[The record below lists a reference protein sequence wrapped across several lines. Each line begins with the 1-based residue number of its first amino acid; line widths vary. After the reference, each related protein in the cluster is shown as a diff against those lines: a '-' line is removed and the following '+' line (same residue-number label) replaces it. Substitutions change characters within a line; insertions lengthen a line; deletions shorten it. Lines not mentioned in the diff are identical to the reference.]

1 MSDNRVLQTTQYTV
15 KPNGLSLATKLG
27 VIDLTGMFEELNIFD
42 SVFNPCMTGTIL
54 IRDAKGLSNKLS
66 FDGSEILLIDM
77 GKTENEA
84 TIKKSFR
91 VYKQSSRKT
100 VNMSTE
106 LYVLHFV
113 SDEFILSQQIKI
125 SKSYRDTYTNV
136 ALDILKNYLL
146 VNSDGLFLMEESKGI
161 RTVVLPNKTPFECL
175 DWCSKKAVNDKL
187 SPTFLFFENKF
198 GYNFLTI
205 SSMLQQKAIHDIN
218 YQPKNLALKDL
229 EENEMMGARYLE
241 VVSQFDLNKNIK
253 HGVYAGTFIG
263 FDITTRNVVKK
274 IVDFDSVY
282 STGNHANKTP
292 NIGVITNKAGIKN
305 TEMFNSR
312 RVLFSSGIFNSAS
325 NYIKENDPT
334 SIDSDDDTYNYVIQ
348 RESAI
353 RNLMNQRLKVVMP
366 GNFDLISGTNVNVTV
381 PTISEQSSEKNQDNM
396 DKTKSGKYLI
406 VATRQMITYDKHETI
421 MEIATDSTNK
431 DTVYQ
436 STQIQNDLADF
447 YG

>member
-1 MSDNRVLQTTQYTV
+1 MSDVSILQSMQYTV
-15 KPNGLSLATKLG
+15 KKDGLSLVTKLG
-27 VIDLTGMFEELNIFD
+27 IFDLTGMFEELNIFD
-42 SVFNPCMTGTIL
+42 CIFNPCMTGTIL

-77 GKTENEA
+77 GKTENQA

-91 VYKQSSRKT
+91 IYKQSSRTT
-100 VNMSTE
+100 VNISTE

-113 SDEFILSQQIKI
+113 SDEFILSQQTKI
-125 SKSYRDTYTNV
+125 SKSYRDTYDNIV
-136 ALDILKNYLL
+136 RDILENYLL
-146 VNSDGLFLMEESKGI
+146 VNSEGVFAVETSKGI

-175 DWCSKKAVNDKL
+175 DLCAKKAVNDEL
-187 SPTFLFFENKF
+187 SPTFLFFENKL

-205 SSMLQQKAIHDIN
+205 SSMIKQKAIHDIN

-229 EENEMMGARYLE
+229 KENEMMGARHIE

-263 FDITTRNVVKK
+263 FDIMTRKVAVKNVN
-274 IVDFDSVY
+274 FDDVY
-282 STGNHANKTP
+282 SVGSHANKTP

-305 TEMFNSR
+305 TEMFDSR
-312 RVLFSSGIFNSAS
+312 KVFFPTGIFKAS
-325 NYIKENDPT
+325 NEYVKENDAN
-334 SIDSDDDTYNYVIQ
+334 SIDADDDTYNYVIQ
-348 RESAI
+348 RESSI

-366 GNFDLISGTNVNVTV
+366 GNFDLISGTNVNITV

-396 DKTKSGKYLI
+396 DKSKSGKYLI
-406 VATRQMITYDKHETI
+406 VAARQMITYDKHETI
-421 MEIATDSTNK
+421 LEVATDSSNR
-431 DTVYQ
+431 DRVYL
-436 STQIQNDLADF
+436 STQQQNDLADF

>member
-1 MSDNRVLQTTQYTV
+1 MSDVDILQSIQYTV
-15 KPNGLSLATKLG
+15 KKNGLSLVTKLG

-42 SVFNPCMTGTIL
+42 SIFNPCMTGTIL
-54 IRDAKGLSNKLS
+54 IRDTKALSSKLS
-66 FDGSEILLIDM
+66 FDGSEILLVDM

-100 VNMSTE
+100 VNISTE

-113 SDEFILSQQIKI
+113 SDEFILSQQTKI
-125 SKSYRDTYTNV
+125 SKSYRDTYSNV
-136 ALDILKNYLL
+136 VLDILKNYLL
-146 VNSDGLFLMEESKGI
+146 VNSEGLFALEKSKGI

-175 DWCSKKAVNDKL
+175 DWCSKKAVNDDL
-187 SPTFLFFENKF
+187 SPTFLFFENKL

-205 SSMLQQKAIHDIN
+205 SNMLRQNAIHDIN
-218 YQPKNLALKDL
+218 YQPKNLALPDAEK
-229 EENEMMGARYLE
+229 NEMMGARYIE

-282 STGNHANKTP
+282 STSKHANKTP

-312 RVLFSSGIFNSAS
+312 RVLFSTGIFNSTS
-325 NYIKENDPT
+325 NYVKANDPA

-348 RESAI
+348 REASI

-366 GNFDLISGTNVNVTV
+366 GNFDLVSGTNVNITV
-381 PTISEQSSEKNQDNM
+381 PTISEQSSELIQDNI
-396 DKTKSGKYLI
+396 DKSKSGKYLI
-406 VATRQMITYDKHETI
+406 VATRHMITYERHETI
-421 MEIATDSTNK
+421 MEVATDSTNR
-431 DTVYQ
+431 DIVYQ
-436 STQIQNDLADF
+436 STQQQNDLVDF